1 MCGVVAW
8 VKATTDGKV
17 DESTLRS
24 MTATL
29 HHRGP
34 DGEGFYI
41 DGNVG
46 LGHKRLSI
54 LDVENGKQPLES
66 DGVVL
71 SYNGEIYNFKQLKC
85 ELEALGH
92 VFASQCDS
100 EVLLF
105 AWKEWGVSAV
115 HKLRGMFAFVI
126 YDKPQNTLFVAR
138 DRLGIKPLHWARTSQ
153 GDLLF
158 ASELKAITAHPDI
171 EKQLNPCAIED
182 FFSLGYVA
190 DPKTIFKDVSKL
202 PPAHVI
208 SIDLSDPTRDVTP
221 KCYWEIENFV
231 SDEITREQ
239 DIGEEFARLTEEAIT
254 LRMVADVPLGSFLSG
269 GIDSSVIS
277 AVMQKHSEVPINT
290 FSIGFDLSK
299 YDESFY
305 AKQLA
310 TQLGFK
316 HLNTSVSINDLTF
329 METLVDIYD
338 EPFADNSAI
347 PTFIL
352 SGVAAQHVKV
362 ALSGDGADELLYGY
376 RNHKMLWV
384 EEKIRKC
391 LPDGVRKKMF
401 GTLAKL
407 YPNLKTAPKFLR
419 GKTTLNALS
428 GSAISSYHNAIS
440 ITHQNELARLYAP
453 QLKAQLHGY
462 SSLNMFDD
470 IAKKCKSTNS
480 LKAIQLID
488 FKTYLAGGIL
498 TKVDRASMKNSLE
511 VRVPYLDHHLVE
523 RTLAASPSLNLSW
536 GQTKR
541 LLVNGFKHLLPSF
554 VTKRNKMGFSSPI
567 DEWLRQIPKES
578 LKSKL
583 SEGALAQTGLF
594 SLDGI
599 SILLDEHHERGH
611 EHGMTIW
618 SLLIFNAFLEK
629 HFGTQKSENIVSP

>member
-1 MCGVVAW
+1 
-8 VKATTDGKV
+8 
-17 DESTLRS
+17 
-24 MTATL
+24 
-29 HHRGP
+29 
-34 DGEGFYI
+34 
-41 DGNVG
+41 
-46 LGHKRLSI
+46 
-54 LDVENGKQPLES
+54 
-66 DGVVL
+66 
-71 SYNGEIYNFKQLKC
+71 
-85 ELEALGH
+85 
-92 VFASQCDS
+92 
-100 EVLLF
+100 
-105 AWKEWGVSAV
+105 
-115 HKLRGMFAFVI
+115 
-126 YDKPQNTLFVAR
+126 
-138 DRLGIKPLHWARTSQ
+138 
-153 GDLLF
+153 
-158 ASELKAITAHPDI
+158 
-171 EKQLNPCAIED
+171 
-182 FFSLGYVA
+182 
-190 DPKTIFKDVSKL
+190 
-202 PPAHVI
+202 
-208 SIDLSDPTRDVTP
+208 
-221 KCYWEIENFV
+221 
-231 SDEITREQ
+231 
-239 DIGEEFARLTEEAIT
+239 
-254 LRMVADVPLGSFLSG
+254 
-269 GIDSSVIS
+269 
-277 AVMQKHSEVPINT
+277 
-290 FSIGFDLSK
+290 
-299 YDESFY
+299 
-305 AKQLA
+305 
-310 TQLGFK
+310 
-316 HLNTSVSINDLTF
+316 
-329 METLVDIYD
+329 
-338 EPFADNSAI
+338 
-347 PTFIL
+347 
-352 SGVAAQHVKV
+352 
-362 ALSGDGADELLYGY
+362 
-376 RNHKMLWV
+376 
-384 EEKIRKC
+384 
-391 LPDGVRKKMF
+391 MF

-440 ITHQNELARLYAP
+440 ITHQNELARLYSP

-578 LKSKL
+578 LQSKL
-583 SEGALAQTGLF
+583 SEGALAQTELF